1 MFCFDHELCGD
12 LSSLARNWT
21 HTPCIGKWCLNYWT
35 VREVHHQFSSVA
47 QPCPTLCDP
56 MNQLQHARPPCPW
69 PTPGVH
75 PNPCPLCP
83 VIPSNHLILRHPLLL
98 LPPIFPSIRVF
109 SNESALHIRWP
120 WLIYLFIMAV
130 LDLGCTTQGL
140 QCCLWAFSTRGEWE
154 LLSGLWYAGSS
165 LQWLLLFHSAGPRAR
180 ELQ

>member
-1 MFCFDHELCGD
+1 MTIKHIEV
-12 LSSLARNWT
+12 NKT
-21 HTPCIGKWCLNYWT
+21 CLKL
-35 VREVHHQFSSVA
+35 VSAQFSRSVMSNSL
-47 QPCPTLCDP
+47 QPHGPQPT
-56 MNQLQHARPPCPW
+56 RPPCPW